1 MLHADVYRS
10 CASVTEQVRTEAA
23 PRAFPF
29 KSLLTAAVG
38 AAVAWVAIDNGGF
51 SLTTW
56 TGTAVVV
63 WCGLALAIAL
73 GLLPLTRLGRPAL
86 LVAAALG
93 TLSLFSLLSTAW
105 AADAEAAY
113 DVAAQAALYLGVFLV
128 VALCAR
134 RAAVGAWLEGLELGI
149 VAIALLALVSRL
161 FPSLGLGQG
170 SNSALAITTR
180 LSYPLGYWNGLAI
193 LVVLAVPL
201 LLRTALTARTEALR
215 SGAVAVVPFIAG
227 VVYLASSRGGALVA
241 AVGALA
247 FILTSGSSWEAS
259 AAALSALVGSAIAVA
274 SLRSR
279 SALLNGPVSSHA
291 ASVEG
296 RSALA
301 LMLVAGLVS
310 ALIWLALRRLRRR
323 VKPSRRIAVAV
334 IATVGA
340 LVAVAVVL
348 SHPVA
353 RFHAFRQPPPTSGS
367 ALSATA
373 HLLNGSGSGRWQ
385 LWSAAL
391 DEWRSAK
398 LVGRGAGSFRAWWDQ
413 HGSIALPSRDAHS
426 DFLQALA
433 ELGLIGFACLA
444 IVWLVGPALGVILA
458 RRLADSER
466 VAAAA
471 AASVAVAFA
480 VGAAIDWMWQLPA
493 VALVGLVA
501 LALALGAGS
510 PEQRL
515 PLVGRIALAAL
526 CLLVVVFEFLP
537 LAAEHALDQSKRA
550 AGRTDSQAAASAALR
565 ARALEPWAVSPLV
578 QLALVDESDNKLGG
592 AQAWIDKARRKDGS
606 DWQVRL
612 IAARIETK
620 RGDVAAARRDLA
632 ALKRLYPGLS
642 LFSSG
647 S

>member
-1 MLHADVYRS
+1 
-10 CASVTEQVRTEAA
+10 VTDQVRTEAA
-23 PRAFPF
+23 PRGFPS

-56 TGTAVVV
+56 TGTAVAV
-63 WCGLALAIAL
+63 WWGLALAIGL
-73 GLLPLTRLGRPAL
+73 GLIPLTRLGHPAL

-93 TLSLFSLLSTAW
+93 ILSLFSLLSTTW
-105 AADAEAAY
+105 AADAEGAY

-128 VALCAR
+128 VALCAQ

-149 VAIALLALVSRL
+149 VAISLLALASRL

-170 SNSALAITTR
+170 AGSVLTLTTR

-193 LVVLAVPL
+193 FAALAVPL
-201 LLRTALTARTEALR
+201 LLRTALTARMEAVR
-215 SGAVAVVPFIAG
+215 SAAVAVVPFIAG

-241 AVGALA
+241 AVGAIA
-247 FILTSGSSWEAS
+247 FIATSGRAWAAS
-259 AAALSALVGSAIAVA
+259 GAALSGLVGSVVAVG
-274 SLRSR
+274 SLHSK
-279 SALLNGPVSSHA
+279 SALLNGPVTSHA

-301 LMLVAGLVS
+301 LLLVAGVVA
-310 ALIWLALRRLRRR
+310 ALLWFGLRRLGRG
-323 VKPSRRIAVAV
+323 VQPSRWIAVAT
-334 IATVGA
+334 AAGA
-340 LVAVAVVL
+340 VVVVVLAAVL

-353 RFHAFRQPPPTSGS
+353 RFHAFQQPPPTSGPS
-367 ALSATA
+367 QSATA

-398 LVGRGAGSFRAWWDQ
+398 LVGRGAGSFQAWWDRYAP
-413 HGSIALPSRDAHS
+413 IALPSRDAHS
-426 DFLQALA
+426 VFLQAMG
-433 ELGLIGFACLA
+433 ELGLIGLACVA
-444 IVWLVGPALGVILA
+444 IVWIAGPALGLLLA
-458 RRLADSER
+458 RRLAGSER
-466 VAAAA
+466 IAAAA

-501 LALALGAGS
+501 LALALGSGS
-510 PEQRL
+510 GSSRQRL
-515 PLVGRIALAAL
+515 PRGRRLLLAAF
-526 CLLVVVFEFLP
+526 CVLVVVFEFLP
-537 LAAEHALDQSKRA
+537 LTAELALDQSRRA
-550 AGRTDSQAAASAALR
+550 AGRTDPQAAATAALR

-578 QLALVDESDNKLGG
+578 QLALVDESVNRLGA
-592 AQAWIDKARRKDGS
+592 AQTWIDKARRTDGS

-620 RGDVAAARRDLA
+620 RGDIAAARRDLA
-632 ALKRLYPGLS
+632 ALRKLYPRLS
-642 LFSSG
+642 LG